1 MVGVE
6 VNDGRE
12 VAWDLPADAEFLAKA
27 RRMVGELLDGW
38 ALSGLIENVTLVVTE
53 LYANSLVH
61 GEPPITLILRADRRT
76 LRGEITDRGRLRLP
90 ATPADL
96 YDEHGGG
103 SRRPLGHRP
112 GAAGHDGLVLPRPR
126 REHMTG

>member
-1 MVGVE
+1 

-96 YDEHGGG
+96 YDEHGRGLAIVAALVDRWG
-103 SRRPLGHRP
+103 IDPGRP
-112 GAAGHDGLVLPRPR
+112 GTTVWFCLAHDANI
-126 REHMTG
+126 